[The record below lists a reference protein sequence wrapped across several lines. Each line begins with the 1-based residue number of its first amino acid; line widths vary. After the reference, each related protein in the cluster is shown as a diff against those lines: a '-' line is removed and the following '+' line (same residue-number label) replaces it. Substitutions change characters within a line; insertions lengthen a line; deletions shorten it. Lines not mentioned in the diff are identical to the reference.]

1 MKKVLVVTG
10 SVRPNSVNKAVV
22 AAIKADL
29 DTREG
34 VEVSVADLGV
44 LNLPFYDAPTPPSA
58 ESYVAPYDSVE
69 RWGAMVNDADGVV
82 FAVPEYNRGP
92 SAVQKNAIDWLYKE
106 WNDKPIAYVGYSWHG
121 GKNSLVQFKMSGETT
136 GWKLGEAA
144 TGLQFKKDIDLDG
157 TLLDEPAVRS
167 AIKETIDE
175 LIASL

>member
-22 AAIKADL
+22 EAIKADL
-29 DTREG
+29 DAREG
-34 VEVSVADLGV
+34 VEARIADVGG

-58 ESYVAPYDSVE
+58 EGYVAPYDNVE

-82 FAVPEYNRGP
+82 FAVPEYNRGT

-106 WNDKPIAYVGYSWHG
+106 WNDKPVAYVGYSWHE
-121 GKNSLVQFKMSGETT
+121 GKNSLVQFKMMGETT
-136 GWKLGEAA
+136 GWKLGETA

-157 TLLDEPAVRS
+157 TLLDELAVRS
-167 AIKETIDE
+167 AIKATLDE
-175 LIASL
+175 LVSSL